1 MPFTPARIVG
11 LDLSLT
17 ATGYCIVDRQ
27 DGLKFTTGIVTAGK
41 LLGLAR
47 IDSILSQV
55 SSFVDPH
62 TLVVI
67 EDFSFGSKG
76 QAVFQIAGLGYL
88 VRHCLWKQGIPTL
101 FVAPST
107 LKKFVTG
114 AGNSDKSVMLKE
126 IFKRWGADINDDNA
140 GDAYGLARIGMA
152 HAGIDADLTA
162 FQKEALTKVKRG
174 E

>member
-1 MPFTPARIVG
+1 MTPTRIVG

-17 ATGYCIVDRQ
+17 ATGYSVIDLP
-27 DGLKFTTGIVTAGK
+27 GTYFNTGVLEPGK
-41 LLGLAR
+41 LTGLAR
-47 IDSILSQV
+47 IDLILNYVVGFAKTGSL
-55 SSFVDPH
+55 F
-62 TLVVI
+62 VI

-76 QAVFQIAGLGYL
+76 QAVFQIAGLGFI
-88 VRHCLWKQGIPTL
+88 VRHALWKLGIQTI
-101 FVAPST
+101 FVAPTT

-152 HAGIDADLTA
+152 HAGIDTELTA
-162 FQKEALTKVKRG
+162 FQMEALAKVKKT
-174 E
+174 ESL